1 MTLLVYFL
9 YLAQNSTIKALS
21 KSGAFL
27 EGAGSERNLDN
38 TAKSMVSAIGN
49 TANAASTS
57 TKKALNGTSSASNP
71 VWCCMCSAVS
81 LCSWRFLPGKKQ
93 RIGVEGEK
101 EENLSPP
108 ASPPFSLPQFSLCY
122 SVQYGAGTIDL
133 LVSFVSA
140 IKTASYAVYLR

>member
-81 LCSWRFLPGKKQ
+81 LCSWRFLPGAKCRKKLGKKQ

-108 ASPPFSLPQFSLCY
+108 ASPPFSLP
-122 SVQYGAGTIDL
+122 
-133 LVSFVSA
+133 
-140 IKTASYAVYLR
+140 